1 MRSIERSHSRGI
13 DQAHVADDRNNIETR
28 KHSSG
33 TTWDDLRNVP
43 FGGKRGNSSMVSK
56 NAVSDVKAM
65 KALIDSLPTDI
76 DDEIEQAV
84 ATEKVEQQMQATAVT
99 DAREQVLNAYSGDH
113 GADKTSETD
122 RLAALERVDR
132 LRLPDDELIE
142 LTAEWGDVEINQ
154 EVLKEA
160 TEKNGNPNIHVKG
173 LFFGGGNLPMSN
185 DSVYRHVGSSAVVDL
200 MIQGFV
206 RNKREAADALDIPGK
221 RGFGTEGAGV
231 YWHDGDSQKREKADL
246 VIQASKA
253 AAERGYVTKDDVQGI
268 WVTDK
273 NTGQPVN
280 LIDGQ
285 DHTGLEMADHKQ

>member
-1 MRSIERSHSRGI
+1 M
-13 DQAHVADDRNNIETR
+13 ADDRNNIETR
-28 KHSSG
+28 KHDSG
-33 TTWDDLRNVP
+33 TTWNDIATLKDKMGQLKSLIDDLP
-43 FGGKRGNSSMVSK
+43 G
-56 NAVSDVKAM
+56 
-65 KALIDSLPTDI
+65 I
-76 DDEIEQAV
+76 DDTAESVQTNDEKLEQYRSLNTIGDYSYANQVSHEQAV
-84 ATEKVEQQMQATAVT
+84 A
-99 DAREQVLNAYSGDH
+99 DAREQVLNAYH
-113 GADKTSETD
+113 GNNGAEKTSETD

-154 EVLKEA
+154 ETLREA
-160 TEKNGNPNIHVKG
+160 TEKNGNPNIHGKG
-173 LFFGGGNLPMSN
+173 LFFGGGNLPMSD

-221 RGFGTEGAGV
+221 RGFGTVGAGV
-231 YWHDGDSQKREKADL
+231 YWNDGDSGKREKADL
-246 VIQASKA
+246 VIQANKA

-285 DHTGLEMADHKQ
+285 DHTGLEMADHK

>member
-1 MRSIERSHSRGI
+1 MERSHSRGI

-28 KHSSG
+28 KHDSG
-33 TTWDDLRNVP
+33 TTWDDIATLKDKMGQLK
-43 FGGKRGNSSMVSK
+43 F
-56 NAVSDVKAM
+56 
-65 KALIDSLPTDI
+65 LIDDLPGI
-76 DDEIEQAV
+76 DDTAESVQANDEKLKQYRSLNTIGDFFRANQTPHEQAV
-84 ATEKVEQQMQATAVT
+84 A

-113 GADKTSETD
+113 GAEKTSEAD

-132 LRLPDDELIE
+132 LRLPNNELIE

-154 EVLKEA
+154 EALKEA
-160 TEKNGNPNIHVKG
+160 TEKNGNPNIHGKG
-173 LFFGGGNLPMSN
+173 LFFGSGNLPMSD
-185 DSVYRHVGSSAVVDL
+185 DSVYRHVGSSAIVDL

-221 RGFGTEGAGV
+221 RGFGTGGAGV
-231 YWHDGDSQKREKADL
+231 YWYDGDSQKREKADL